1 MTDNNNSMQPDDLT
15 PLMQFPMAFPVKI
28 MGLNNPAFPGIIRD
42 LTVHHFPDFDSST
55 FGISYSKTKKY
66 MALTVTVNAQSKDQL
81 DDFYRALTSHSMVK
95 VVL

>member
-42 LTVHHFPDFDSST
+42 LGFRES
-55 FGISYSKTKKY
+55 
-66 MALTVTVNAQSKDQL
+66 
-81 DDFYRALTSHSMVK
+81 
-95 VVL
+95 

>member
-1 MTDNNNSMQPDDLT
+1 MTDTKNSMQSDDLT
-15 PLMQFPMAFPVKI
+15 PLMQFPMSFPVKI
-28 MGLNNPAFPGIIRD
+28 MGQNNPAFPGIIRD

-55 FGISYSKTKKY
+55 FGISYSRTKKY

-81 DDFYRALTSHSMVK
+81 DDFYRVLTSHPMVK